1 MKLLRRML
9 LIIVALFATLSLS
22 AKEGMY
28 LLSDINKLIADLKA
42 EGIQLETDAIY
53 NLGGTSLM
61 HQVPQ
66 FGGGCSSEIISEK
79 GLLLTNYHCAHSSI
93 QSVTTLENDYLTYGF
108 WAKSFD
114 EELPIDGLSVKIPVS
129 VTDVTDTI
137 QKAIEGLTGDE
148 IVSKRQK
155 TIQHL
160 VEEAKKQNPDLYV
173 VLREMLGGT
182 KYVLFVSKVYKD
194 IRLVGV
200 PPKDLGKFGGDRDNW
215 TWPRHTADFSFLRIY
230 ADKEGNPAKYS
241 KENIPLSTPNHIK
254 ISTKGVSENDF
265 IFILGYPGSTN
276 KFATSSEVKER
287 KNIINTIRYNVRTEK
302 LKVIENQMA
311 INDANRIKYS
321 AKAAGVSNY
330 WKHAKAQSE
339 AFERFNVI
347 ERKEAEEEDYRHWVR
362 EDMERELE
370 FKGYLSR
377 IIMALESRE
386 DLMKEYMLEREAL
399 YGIDFVHFLS
409 NLNNTKYILNPDNK
423 ANLRKRAVK
432 FFKNIDTETETQIV
446 AAMLKIYFENTAS
459 DEMSDLEVLIE
470 ENYKNDYKAYADI
483 IVGGSNL
490 SKYETYREIVLDDP
504 DTLAIQNDGLF
515 QLVKQINTA
524 FEKTVNNMKDVRKQF
539 NEAQKMY
546 EKGIA
551 IKANKLLAPDANSTI
566 RLSYGTVKGYEI
578 NGEKYKYYTTID
590 GVIQKYQMDKAYY
603 KLPKKFREL
612 YNEKDFGRYGTDK
625 TLRVNFIAATHST
638 GGNSG
643 SPVLNAN
650 GELVGL
656 LFDGTSDGLLGDYY
670 FDDSIVRSIMVDIR
684 YVLWLT
690 DKFGESE
697 HIINELG
704 L

>member
-1 MKLLRRML
+1 MVVLLT
-9 LIIVALFATLSLS
+9 TLSLS

-28 LLSDINKLIADLKA
+28 LLSDIDKLVTELKA
-42 EGIQLETDAIY
+42 DGIQLDAKDIY
-53 NLGGTSLM
+53 NLSGTSLM

-79 GLLLTNYHCAHSSI
+79 GLLLTNYHCAHRSI

-108 WAKSFD
+108 WAKNLE
-114 EELPIDGLSVKIPVS
+114 EELPVEGLTVKIPVS
-129 VTDVTDTI
+129 VTDVTDAI
-137 QKAIEGLTGDE
+137 QKATAGLTGKE
-148 IVSKRQK
+148 EVSARQK
-155 TIQHL
+155 TIQSL
-160 VEEAKKQNPDLYV
+160 VEEAKKKTTDLHV

-215 TWPRHTADFSFLRIY
+215 TWPRHTADFTFLRIY

-241 KENIPLSTPNHIK
+241 KENIPLHTPNHIK
-254 ISTKGVSENDF
+254 ISTQGVAENDF

-276 KFATSSEVKER
+276 MFSTSSEVKER
-287 KNIINTIRYNVRTEK
+287 KDIVNAIRYKVRTEK
-302 LKVIENQMA
+302 LKVIESQMA
-311 INDANRIKYS
+311 LNDVNRIKYS

-339 AFERFNVI
+339 AFDRFNVV
-347 ERKEAEEEDYRHWVR
+347 ERKEAEEKAYRSWVR

-370 FKGYLSR
+370 FKGHLSR

-386 DLMKEYMLEREAL
+386 DIMKEYMLEREAL
-399 YGIDFVHFLS
+399 YGIDFVHFLA

-423 ANLRKRAVK
+423 EKLRKRAVK
-432 FFKNIDTETETQIV
+432 FFKDIDLETETQIV
-446 AAMLKIYFENTAS
+446 AAMLKIYFENTES
-459 DEMSDLEVLIE
+459 NEMSDIEVLIE
-470 ENYKNDYKAYADI
+470 ENYKNDYKAYANI
-483 IVGGSNL
+483 VVGGSKL

-504 DTLAIQNDGLF
+504 DTLAIQNDELY
-515 QLVKQINTA
+515 QLVKQINKA
-524 FEKTVNNMKDVRKQF
+524 FRETVSKMKEPREAF
-539 NEAQKMY
+539 NKAQKMY

-551 IKANKLLAPDANSTI
+551 TKANKLLAPDANSTI

-578 NGEKYKYYTTID
+578 NSEKYKYYTTID
-590 GVIQKYQMDKAYY
+590 GVMRKYELDKAYY

-612 YNEKDFGRYGTDK
+612 YNEKDFGRYGTEG
-625 TLRVNFIAATHST
+625 TLRVNFVAAAHST

-643 SPVLNAN
+643 SPVLNAK
-650 GELVGL
+650 GQLVGL

-684 YVLWLT
+684 YVLWIT
-690 DKFGESE
+690 DKFGNSK
-697 HIINELG
+697 HILNELG